1 MKKFHFETI
10 AEQNA
15 ALGLRPPEHPLVDV
29 IKMSSNNDDNQL
41 NCEQELALSTSFY
54 SISLKHIIS
63 GELMYGRTKYDCSN
77 GTMLFFAPNQEVS
90 ASGIKVDAVARTIC
104 FHPDYIRGHKL
115 QDELKQYQFFNYS
128 VNEALHLSPKEERHM
143 ANMFDT
149 LEIENSNC
157 LDAFSKDLILSQIS
171 TLLMYANRYYHR
183 QFLMRKETDTS
194 VYDKF
199 SNLLEARLE
208 AVVSQSETIPEVEDM
223 ARDMNM
229 TSRYL
234 SDALKAETGKTTK
247 DWIHYALIEKSK
259 DRLLSSK
266 DSVATIAYSLGFEY
280 PQYFSRL
287 FKNKVG
293 MTPSEYRAENI
304 RH

>member
-194 VYDKF
+194 VYDRF

-208 AVVSQSETIPEVEDM
+208 AVASQSETIPEVEDM

-280 PQYFSRL
+280 PQYFLRL

>member
-1 MKKFHFETI
+1 MKKFQFETI
-10 AEQNA
+10 AEQNK
-15 ALGLRPPEHPLVDV
+15 ALGLRPPEHPLIDV
-29 IKMSSNNDDNQL
+29 IKMHSNSEDNQL
-41 NCEQELALSTSFY
+41 NCEDRISLSTGFY
-54 SISLKHIIS
+54 SISLKHITS
-63 GELMYGRTKYDCSN
+63 GELLYGRTKYDCSN
-77 GTMLFFAPNQEVS
+77 GTMLFFAPNQELT
-90 ASGIKVDAVARTIC
+90 ASGIKVDSVARTIC

-115 QDELKQYQFFNYS
+115 QEELKQYQFFNYS
-128 VNEALHLSPKEERHM
+128 VNEALHLSPKEEQHM
-143 ANMFDT
+143 ASMFDA
-149 LEIENSNC
+149 LEAENNSH

-183 QFLMRKETDTS
+183 QFLMRKEADTS
-194 VYDKF
+194 VFDKF
-199 SNLLEARLE
+199 SILLESRLQAIIE
-208 AVVSQSETIPEVEDM
+208 ESATIPEVEEL
-223 ARDMNM
+223 AQSMNM

-247 DWIHYALIEKSK
+247 DWIHYALIDKSK

>member
-1 MKKFHFETI
+1 MKQFHFETI
-10 AEQNA
+10 KEQNE
-15 ALGLRPPEHPLVDV
+15 ALGLRPPEHPLIDV
-29 IKMSSNNDDNQL
+29 MKMSSSSENNQL
-41 NCEQELALSTSFY
+41 SCDEEVSLVTSFY

-77 GTMLFFAPNQEVS
+77 GTMLFLAPNQEMT
-90 ASGIKVDAVARTIC
+90 ASGIKIDSVARTIC
-104 FHPDYIRGHKL
+104 FHPDYIRGHNL
-115 QDELKQYQFFNYS
+115 QEELKQYQFFNYS
-128 VNEALHLSPKEERHM
+128 VNEALHLSPKEEQHM
-143 ANMFDT
+143 AMMFDA
-149 LEIENSNC
+149 LEVETNNS
-157 LDAFSKDLILSQIS
+157 LDAFSKELILSQIS

-183 QFLMRKETDTS
+183 QFLMRKEADTS
-194 VYDKF
+194 VYDQF
-199 SNLLEARLE
+199 YALLDTRLQ
-208 AVVSQSETIPEVEDM
+208 AVIEESASIPEVEEL
-223 ARDMNM
+223 AEGMNM

-247 DWIHYALIEKSK
+247 DWVHYALIDKAK

-293 MTPSEYRAENI
+293 MTPSEYRTENI

>member
-1 MKKFHFETI
+1 MKKLHFKTI
-10 AEQNA
+10 KELNA
-15 ALGLRPPEHPLVDV
+15 VLGIQPPEHPLVDV
-29 IKMSSNNDDNQL
+29 MKINPNSERNQL
-41 NCEQELALSTSFY
+41 LNGESISLTTSFY
-54 SISLKHIIS
+54 AISFKHITS
-63 GELMYGRTKYDCSN
+63 GEVIYGRTKYNCSN
-77 GTMLFFAPNQEVS
+77 GTLLFIAPNQELT
-90 ASGIKVDAVARTIC
+90 ASGIIIDSVARTIC
-104 FHPDYIRGHKL
+104 FHPDFIRGHKL

-143 ANMFDT
+143 VAMFEA
-149 LEIENSNC
+149 LEAESNNN

-183 QFLMRKETDTS
+183 QFMMRKEANTS
-194 VYDKF
+194 VYDHF
-199 SNLLEARLE
+199 STLLGARLKATIQE
-208 AVVSQSETIPEVEDM
+208 SAAIPEVEEL
-223 ARDMNM
+223 AQGMNM

-247 DWIHYALIEKSK
+247 DWIHYALIDKSK

-287 FKNKVG
+287 FKSRVG
-293 MTPSEYRAENI
+293 MTPTEYRTENI
-304 RH
+304 RN

>member
-1 MKKFHFETI
+1 MKTFHFETI

-15 ALGLRPPEHPLVDV
+15 ALGLRPPEHPLIDV
-29 IKMSSNNDDNQL
+29 IKMSSNSEDNQL
-41 NCEQELALSTSFY
+41 NCEGSLALSTSFY
-54 SISLKHIIS
+54 SISLKHITS

-77 GTMLFFAPNQEVS
+77 GTMLFIAPNQEIK
-90 ASGIKVDAVARTIC
+90 ANGIKIDSVARTIC
-104 FHPDYIRGHKL
+104 FHSDYVRSHKL
-115 QDELKQYQFFNYS
+115 KDELKQYQFFNYS
-128 VNEALHLSPKEERHM
+128 VNEALHLSPKEEQHM
-143 ANMFDT
+143 AAMFDA
-149 LEIENSNC
+149 LEAECNNS

-194 VYDKF
+194 VYDRF
-199 SNLLEARLE
+199 THLLDTRLQ
-208 AVVSQSETIPEVEDM
+208 AVIEESAAIPEVEEL
-223 ARDMNM
+223 AQNMNM

-247 DWIHYALIEKSK
+247 DWIHFALIDKSK

>member
-1 MKKFHFETI
+1 MKRFHFDSIKEL
-10 AEQNA
+10 NA
-15 ALGLRPPEHPLVDV
+15 VLGIRPPERPLVDV
-29 IKMSSNNDDNQL
+29 MKLKPNSDDNQL
-41 NCEQELALSTSFY
+41 LNGESISLTTSFY
-54 SISLKHIIS
+54 AISFKHITS
-63 GELMYGRTKYDCSN
+63 GEVMYGRTQYDCSN
-77 GTMLFFAPNQEVS
+77 GTVLFIAPNQELT
-90 ASGIKVDAVARTIC
+90 ASGIIIDSVARTIC
-104 FHPDYIRGHKL
+104 FHPDFIRGHKL
-115 QDELKQYQFFNYS
+115 QDELKKYQFFNYS
-128 VNEALHLSPKEERHM
+128 VNEALHLTPKEEQHM
-143 ANMFDT
+143 VAMFDA
-149 LEIENSNC
+149 LEAENNMS
-157 LDAFSKDLILSQIS
+157 LDAFSKELILSQIS

-183 QFLMRKETDTS
+183 QFMMRKEANTS

-199 SNLLEARLE
+199 SALLEARLE
-208 AVVSQSETIPEVEDM
+208 AVIQESATIPEVEDM
-223 ARDMNM
+223 AQDMNM

-247 DWIHYALIEKSK
+247 DWIHYALIDKSK

-293 MTPSEYRAENI
+293 VTPSEYRLQNT

>member
-1 MKKFHFETI
+1 MKKFHFDTI
-10 AEQNA
+10 AEQNEI
-15 ALGLRPPEHPLVDV
+15 LGLRPPEHPLIDV
-29 IKMSSNNDDNQL
+29 IKISSKSDDNQL
-41 NCEQELALSTSFY
+41 SCEEDISLSTSFY

-63 GELMYGRTKYDCSN
+63 GELMYGRTRYDCSN

-115 QDELKQYQFFNYS
+115 QDEIRKYQFFNYS

-143 ANMFDT
+143 ANMFDA
-149 LEIENSNC
+149 LELENSNS
-157 LDAFSKDLILSQIS
+157 LDAFSKELILSQIS
-171 TLLMYANRYYHR
+171 TLLMYTNRYYHR
-183 QFLMRKETDTS
+183 QFLMRKEADTS
-194 VYDKF
+194 VYDRF
-199 SNLLEARLE
+199 SVLLEDRLE
-208 AVVSQSETIPEVEDM
+208 AVVQESATIPEVEELAQGM
-223 ARDMNM
+223 KM

-266 DSVATIAYSLGFEY
+266 DSVATIAYALGFEY

>member
-10 AEQNA
+10 NEQNT
-15 ALGLRPPEHPLVDV
+15 ALGLRSPEHPLIDV
-29 IKMSSNNDDNQL
+29 IKMSSNSDNNQL
-41 NCEQELALSTSFY
+41 NCGESISLSTSFY
-54 SISLKHIIS
+54 SISLKHITA

-77 GTMLFFAPNQEVS
+77 GTMLFFAPNQELT
-90 ASGIKVDAVARTIC
+90 ASGIKIDSVARTIS

-115 QDELKQYQFFNYS
+115 QEELKRYHFFNYS
-128 VNEALHLSPKEERHM
+128 VNEALHLSPKEEQHM
-143 ANMFDT
+143 ASMFDV
-149 LEIENSNC
+149 LQVECNNS

-183 QFLMRKETDTS
+183 QFMMRKEADTS
-194 VYDKF
+194 VYDQF
-199 SNLLEARLE
+199 SALLETRLE
-208 AVVSQSETIPEVEDM
+208 AVIIELASIPDVEELAQTM
-223 ARDMNM
+223 KM

-247 DWIHYALIEKSK
+247 DWIHYALIDKSK

-287 FKNKVG
+287 FKSKVG
-293 MTPSEYRAENI
+293 MTPSQYRTENI
-304 RH
+304 RN

>member
-194 VYDKF
+194 VYDRF

-208 AVVSQSETIPEVEDM
+208 AVISQSETIPEVEDM

>member
-77 GTMLFFAPNQEVS
+77 GTIAVFAPNQEVS

-194 VYDKF
+194 VYDRF

-208 AVVSQSETIPEVEDM
+208 AVISQSETIPEVEDM

>member
-1 MKKFHFETI
+1 MKTFHFETI

-15 ALGLRPPEHPLVDV
+15 ALGLRPPEHPLIDV
-29 IKMSSNNDDNQL
+29 IKMSSNSEDNQL
-41 NCEQELALSTSFY
+41 NCEGSLALSTSFY
-54 SISLKHIIS
+54 SISLKHITS

-77 GTMLFFAPNQEVS
+77 GTMLFIAPNQELT
-90 ASGIKVDAVARTIC
+90 ANGIKVDSIARTIC
-104 FHPDYIRGHKL
+104 FHPDYVRGHKL
-115 QDELKQYQFFNYS
+115 KDELKQYQFFNYS
-128 VNEALHLSPKEERHM
+128 VNEALHLSPKEEQHM
-143 ANMFDT
+143 AAMFDA
-149 LEIENSNC
+149 LEAECNNS

-183 QFLMRKETDTS
+183 QFLMRKEADTS
-194 VYDKF
+194 VYNRFTHQLDT
-199 SNLLEARLE
+199 RLQ
-208 AVVSQSETIPEVEDM
+208 AVIEESAAIPEVEEL
-223 ARDMNM
+223 AQSMNM

-247 DWIHYALIEKSK
+247 DWIHFALIDKSK

>member
-1 MKKFHFETI
+1 MKTVHFKTI
-10 AEQNA
+10 AEKNA
-15 ALGLRPPEHPLVDV
+15 VFGIRPPEHPLIDV
-29 IKMSSNNDDNQL
+29 IKMTSDSENNQL
-41 NCEQELALSTSFY
+41 SCEDSIALSAGFY
-54 SISLKHIIS
+54 SISLKHITS

-77 GTMLFFAPNQEVS
+77 GTLLFIAPNQELL
-90 ASGIKVDAVARTIC
+90 ASGIKVDSVARTIC

-115 QDELKQYQFFNYS
+115 QEEIKRYQFFNYS
-128 VNEALHLSPKEERHM
+128 VNEALHLSAKEEQHM
-143 ANMFDT
+143 ASMFDA
-149 LEIENSNC
+149 LEAENNKS
-157 LDAFSKDLILSQIS
+157 LDAFSKELILSQIS

-183 QFLMRKETDTS
+183 QFLMRKEADTS

-199 SNLLEARLE
+199 YALLDTRLQ
-208 AVVSQSETIPEVEDM
+208 AVMEQSAAIPEVEEM
-223 ARDMNM
+223 AQSMNM

-247 DWIHYALIEKSK
+247 DWIHYALIDKSK

-280 PQYFSRL
+280 PQHFSRL

-293 MTPSEYRAENI
+293 MTPSEYRTENI

>member
-10 AEQNA
+10 KEQNA
-15 ALGLRPPEHPLVDV
+15 ALGLRPPEHPLIDV
-29 IKMSSNNDDNQL
+29 MKMSSSSEDNQL
-41 NCEQELALSTSFY
+41 NCEDSISLSTSFY

-77 GTMLFFAPNQEVS
+77 GTMLFIAPNQELT
-90 ASGIKVDAVARTIC
+90 ASGIRIDSVARTIC

-128 VNEALHLSPKEERHM
+128 VNEALHLSPKEEQHM
-143 ANMFDT
+143 ATMFDA
-149 LEIENSNC
+149 LEVETNNS
-157 LDAFSKDLILSQIS
+157 LDAFSKDLIISQIS

-183 QFLMRKETDTS
+183 QFMMRKEADSS
-194 VYDKF
+194 VYDRF
-199 SNLLEARLE
+199 SAVLEARLE
-208 AVVSQSETIPEVEDM
+208 DVMTKSASIPEVEEL
-223 ARDMNM
+223 AQHMNM

-247 DWIHYALIEKSK
+247 DWIHYALIDKSK

-287 FKNKVG
+287 FKSKVG
-293 MTPSEYRAENI
+293 MTPSEYREENI

>member
-1 MKKFHFETI
+1 MKIFHFQTI
-10 AEQNA
+10 AQHNA
-15 ALGLRPPEHPLVDV
+15 ALGLRPPEHPLIDV
-29 IKMSSNNDDNQL
+29 IKMSSNSDDNQL
-41 NCEQELALSTSFY
+41 NCAGEISLSTSFY
-54 SISLKHIIS
+54 SISLKHIVS

-77 GTMLFFAPNQEVS
+77 GTMLFLAPNQEIT
-90 ASGIKVDAVARTIC
+90 ASGIQIDSVARTIC

-115 QDELKQYQFFNYS
+115 QEELKQYQFFNYS
-128 VNEALHLSPKEERHM
+128 VNEALHLSPKEEQHM
-143 ANMFDT
+143 AMIFDA
-149 LEIENSNC
+149 LEAESNNN
-157 LDAFSKDLILSQIS
+157 LDAFSKDLILSQVS

-183 QFLMRKETDTS
+183 QFLMRKEADTS
-194 VYDKF
+194 VYDQF
-199 SNLLEARLE
+199 STLLDTRLE
-208 AVVSQSETIPEVEDM
+208 AVIQESASIPEVEELAKGM
-223 ARDMNM
+223 KM
-229 TSRYL
+229 TGRYL

-293 MTPSEYRAENI
+293 MTPSEYRADNI

>member
-1 MKKFHFETI
+1 MKKFHFDTI
-10 AEQNA
+10 KELNA
-15 ALGLRPPEHPLVDV
+15 VLGIRPPERPLIDV
-29 IKMSSNNDDNQL
+29 MKLNPDSDENQL
-41 NCEQELALSTSFY
+41 LSGDRISLTTSFY
-54 SISLKHIIS
+54 SISFKHITS
-63 GELMYGRTKYDCSN
+63 GEVMYGRTKYDCSN
-77 GTMLFFAPNQEVS
+77 GAMLFIAPGQELT
-90 ASGIKVDAVARTIC
+90 ASGIVIDSVARTIC

-115 QDELKQYQFFNYS
+115 HDELKQCQFFNYS
-128 VNEALHLSPKEERHM
+128 VNEALHLSPKEEQHM
-143 ANMFDT
+143 IAMFNA
-149 LEIENSNC
+149 LEAENNNT

-183 QFLMRKETDTS
+183 QFMMRKEADTS
-194 VYDKF
+194 VYDRF
-199 SNLLEARLE
+199 STLLEARLE
-208 AVVSQSETIPEVEDM
+208 TVTQESAAIPNVEKL
-223 ARDMNM
+223 AQGMNM

-247 DWIHYALIEKSK
+247 DWIHYALIDKSK

-293 MTPSEYRAENI
+293 MTPSEYRTENT